1 MKSAVLLIN
10 IKSYWHAGSGRGSGA
25 VLDAVVH
32 QDSQGLPVL
41 PGRHIKG
48 LLRDALMRA
57 ADWEWDNYSGLA
69 ERLFGEAT
77 ENRTI
82 DAAPPSSSCL
92 RVSDATLPEDVMAWL
107 VSESG
112 RDLRTHLYQSLY
124 MTAINHETGVAEDKS
139 LRGIEVTVPLA
150 LSATI
155 SLVAGQQAPKNWQQK
170 IAKVLPL
177 IHAVGAHRTRG
188 LGRAELH
195 LQEIES

>member
-1 MKSAVLLIN
+1 MKSAVLHIN
-10 IKSYWHAGSGRGSGA
+10 IKNYWHAGSGRGSGA

-32 QDSQGLPVL
+32 RDNRGLPVL

-48 LLRDALMRA
+48 LLRDALLRA

-69 ERLFGEAT
+69 ERLFGEAS
-77 ENRTI
+77 ENRPH
-82 DAAPPSSSCL
+82 DAPPPLSSCL
-92 RVSDATLPEDVMAWL
+92 RISDATLPEDVMVWL
-107 VSESG
+107 SSEPG
-112 RDLRTHLYQSLY
+112 RDLCSHLYRSLY
-124 MTAINHETGVAEDKS
+124 ATAINHETGVAEDKS

-155 SLVAGQQAPKNWQQK
+155 SLLAGQQAPKNWQQK

-177 IHAVGAHRTRG
+177 INAVGAHRARG

-195 LQEIES
+195 LQEVES